1 MMRIFYHDALPLQ
14 NAPFEPGNGP
24 GVFKRIAA
32 IVGRAGNRL
41 ALMMERSQQRRAL
54 TQLSDHQL
62 ADIGLSREQVMAQ
75 NTGSVW
81 QDDTAPA
88 TPRQSVLV
96 DDIRHAA

>member
-1 MMRIFYHDALPLQ
+1 MRIFYHDALPLQ

-32 IVGRAGNRL
+32 AVGRAGDRL
-41 ALMMERSQQRRAL
+41 ARAMERSQQRRAL

-75 NTGSVW
+75 STGSVW